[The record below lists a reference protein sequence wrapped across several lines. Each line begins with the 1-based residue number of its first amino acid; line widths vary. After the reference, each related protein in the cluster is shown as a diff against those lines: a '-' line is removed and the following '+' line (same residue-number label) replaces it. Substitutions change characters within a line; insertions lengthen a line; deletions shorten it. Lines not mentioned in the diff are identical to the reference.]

1 MTTKNAGYYFFFG
14 LILISAIVFIDQY
27 SKWVVLESM
36 LRVDGEFLPFQE
48 WFKTPRLLEYFYDE
62 RENYHEQTLAPF
74 LNFVMVWNQGISFGL
89 LDSNKP
95 VVAYIFIGISL
106 TISLGFI
113 IWLAVSNSK
122 LISFACGLIAGGAI
136 GNTIDRI
143 RFRAVA
149 DFIDFHIGSFHFPVF
164 NFADICIS
172 VGAVLLA
179 WGLLFDQKINYNTTV
194 DV

>member
-1 MTTKNAGYYFFFG
+1 MTNKHAGYYFFFG
-14 LILISAIVFIDQY
+14 LLLIAGIVFVDQY

-62 RENYHEQTLAPF
+62 RENYHEKTLAPF

-95 VVAYIFIGISL
+95 AVAYLFIGISL

-113 IWLAVSNSK
+113 IWLALSNSK
-122 LISFACGLIAGGAI
+122 LISFASGLIAGGAI

-179 WGLLFDQKINYNTTV
+179 WGLLFDQKITYNTTV